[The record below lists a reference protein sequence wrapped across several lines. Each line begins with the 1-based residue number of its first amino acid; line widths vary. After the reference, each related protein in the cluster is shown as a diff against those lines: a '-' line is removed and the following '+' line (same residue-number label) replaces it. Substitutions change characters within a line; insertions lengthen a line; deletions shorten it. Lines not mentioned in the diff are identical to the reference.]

1 MNKRASFLLI
11 SSAPIPGQPVAT
23 RLRKIGSGS
32 SPSSNATQ
40 HYKDLLC
47 LRCSVSSIPVAI
59 DRLKSE
65 PCNGILQDG
74 ALCMDLSRRSSLSN
88 DTSLASEH
96 NRISPIWRIWASPLQ
111 GSP

>member
-1 MNKRASFLLI
+1 MNKRASFLLS

-40 HYKDLLC
+40 HYKDLPC
-47 LRCSVSSIPVAI
+47 LRCSVSNIQVAI

-65 PCNGILQDG
+65 RYSDTLPDGEPCMGQN
-74 ALCMDLSRRSSLSN
+74 RRSFLSKG
-88 DTSLASEH
+88 TSPESGH
-96 NRISPIWRIWASPLQ
+96 NRIRTHMEDLGVTIA
-111 GSP
+111 G